1 MVPGAKEW
9 EGYLADFAQLASN
22 GNTPAPPWMRELR
35 RTALDRFTALGF
47 PTTRHE
53 EWKYTNVAPIA
64 RSRFERAESTRN
76 GLTAERLA
84 PFTFGEQG
92 GTRLVF
98 VDGRYAPAL
107 SALPDLS
114 DGMTAGSL
122 AGVLTADPTALEPHL
137 ARYAACQDHAFVA
150 LNTACMEDGAFVS
163 VPAGTAVP
171 KPIHLLFV
179 TTAPEKS
186 TVSHPRNLILMGGA
200 TSVLVRRATSPMP

>member
-9 EGYLADFAQLASN
+9 ERYLADVAQRASN
-22 GNTPAPPWMRELR
+22 GTTPAPPWVRELR
-35 RTALDRFTALGF
+35 RSALDRFTALGF
-47 PTTRHE
+47 PTTKHE

-64 RSRFERAESTRN
+64 QSRFERAESRRN

-107 SALPDLS
+107 SALPDLP

-122 AGVLTADPTALEPHL
+122 AGVMAAGPTALEPHL
-137 ARYAACQDHAFVA
+137 ALH
-150 LNTACMEDGAFVS
+150 
-163 VPAGTAVP
+163 
-171 KPIHLLFV
+171 
-179 TTAPEKS
+179 
-186 TVSHPRNLILMGGA
+186 
-200 TSVLVRRATSPMP
+200 

>member
-9 EGYLADFAQLASN
+9 ERYLADFAQAASN

-47 PTTRHE
+47 PITRHE

-64 RSRFERAESTRN
+64 QSRFERAESTRN

-98 VDGRYAPAL
+98 VDGRDAPAL

-114 DGMTAGSL
+114 DRRTAGRL
-122 AGVLTADPTALEPHL
+122 AGVLTAGSRAL
-137 ARYAACQDHAFVA
+137 
-150 LNTACMEDGAFVS
+150 
-163 VPAGTAVP
+163 
-171 KPIHLLFV
+171 
-179 TTAPEKS
+179 
-186 TVSHPRNLILMGGA
+186 A
-200 TSVLVRRATSPMP
+200 T

>member
-9 EGYLADFAQLASN
+9 DGYIAHVAQLAST
-22 GNTPAPPWMRELR
+22 GNTPAPPWLVHLR
-35 RTALDRFTALGF
+35 RSALDRFTALGF
-47 PTTRHE
+47 PTTGHE

-76 GLTAERLA
+76 GLTTERLA

-107 SALPDLS
+107 SALPDLP

-150 LNTACMEDGAFVS
+150 LNTACLEDGAFVS
-163 VPAGTAVP
+163 VAPGTAVP
-171 KPIHLLFV
+171 HRLHLLFV

-186 TVSHPRNLILMGGA
+186 TVSHPRNLILMGGG
-200 TSVLVRRATSPMP
+200 SRAM